1 MKSVP
6 VQANLVGSFSSPSF
20 TTNLKDATS
29 NLVKDLIEKQKQ
41 SLIDKGKDKLL
52 NILSGNTKTDST
64 KTTKDNNDDKVKN
77 LLNGLFKKKG
87 N

>member
-1 MKSVP
+1 M
-6 VQANLVGSFSSPSF
+6 
-20 TTNLKDATS
+20 
-29 NLVKDLIEKQKQ
+29 IEKQKQ